1 MTKKGI
7 ASLELAA
14 IINELQF
21 LVKGRISQVY
31 HQEKM
36 ELLFQLHAVG
46 EGKQLLKIVP
56 GKFLCL
62 TSRKETPLKP
72 SSFCM
77 QLRKYLNNAT
87 IKKIEQKGSERIIVF
102 EIQKAE
108 KYYLII
114 ELFSRGNLILTDTE
128 DIIIA
133 ALEQKKWKDRNIR
146 VKEKYIFPT
155 PGIDWKR
162 LSEKELSAVLK
173 KSEKKN
179 LATSI
184 ATEIGFGG
192 LYAEEICRLAGV
204 DKDKLQK
211 DVTEKEVKALIKG
224 IKELLKLIEKPSG
237 FIYEN
242 DITPFALGSKD
253 ENKDEKENKL
263 IKETKTY
270 NEAIDTLNPFEIISP
285 YEQKILSAK
294 RIISGQ
300 KKSIKKQ
307 EVKIESNTKKGETI
321 YDNYQ
326 PLQKII
332 DFVNSAR
339 KEGKD
344 WKEIEKEL
352 KNIKK
357 IKGIDL
363 KNKKILLEF

>member
-7 ASLELAA
+7 ASLELVA

-36 ELLFQLHAVG
+36 ELLFQLHAMG
-46 EGKQLLKIVP
+46 EGKKLLKIVP

-77 QLRKYLNNAT
+77 QLRKYLNNAF

-102 EIQKAE
+102 EIEKAD

-114 ELFSRGNLILTDTE
+114 ELFSRGNLILTDSK
-128 DIIIA
+128 DMIIA

-146 VKEKYIFPT
+146 VKEKYTFPA
-155 PGIDWKR
+155 PGIDWKKMN
-162 LSEKELSAVLK
+162 EKELSSVLK

-179 LATSI
+179 LATSM
-184 ATEIGFGG
+184 ATEMGFGG
-192 LYAEEICRLAGV
+192 LYAEEICTLAGV

-211 DVTEKEVKALIKG
+211 DVTEKEVKSLVKG
-224 IKELLKLIEKPSG
+224 IKALLKLIEKPAG
-237 FIYEN
+237 FIYEKE
-242 DITPFALGSKD
+242 ITPFELKNEAVVLDK
-253 ENKDEKENKL
+253 K
-263 IKETKTY
+263 TKTY

-300 KKSIKKQ
+300 TKSIKKQ

>member
-1 MTKKGI
+1 MSKKNL

-36 ELLFQLHAVG
+36 ELLFQLHAMG
-46 EGKQLLKIVP
+46 EGKKLLKIVP

-77 QLRKYLNNAT
+77 QLRKYLNNAF
-87 IKKIEQKGSERIIVF
+87 IRKIEQKGSERVVVF
-102 EIQKAE
+102 EIEKAE
-108 KYYLII
+108 KYSLII
-114 ELFSRGNLILTDTE
+114 ELFSRGNLILTDSK

-133 ALEQKKWKDRNIR
+133 ALEQKRWKDRNIR
-146 VKEKYIFPT
+146 VKEKYVFPT
-155 PGIDWKR
+155 PGIDWKKIN
-162 LSEKELSAVLK
+162 EKELSSVLK

-192 LYAEEICRLAGV
+192 LYAEEICKLAEV

-211 DVTEKEVKALIKG
+211 DVTEKEVKAIVKG
-224 IKELLKLIEKPSG
+224 IKELLKLIETPAG
-237 FIYEN
+237 FIYEKE
-242 DITPFALGSKD
+242 ITPFALESV
-253 ENKDEKENKL
+253 KENK
-263 IKETKTY
+263 KTKTY

-285 YEQKILSAK
+285 YEQKIVSAK
-294 RIISGQ
+294 RIISSQGG
-300 KKSIKKQ
+300 SIKKQ
-307 EVKIESNTKKGETI
+307 EKKIESNTKKGETV
-321 YDNYQ
+321 YENYQ

-332 DFVNSAR
+332 DYVNSAR
-339 KEGKD
+339 KEGKE
-344 WKEIEKEL
+344 WKEIELEL
-352 KNIKK
+352 KKVKK

-363 KNKKILLEF
+363 KGKKVVIDL